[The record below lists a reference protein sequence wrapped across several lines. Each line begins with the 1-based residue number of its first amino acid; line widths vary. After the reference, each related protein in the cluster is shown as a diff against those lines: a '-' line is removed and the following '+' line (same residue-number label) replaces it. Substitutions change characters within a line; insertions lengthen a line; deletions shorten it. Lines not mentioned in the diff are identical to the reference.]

1 MSVSRSKCR
10 WIGGFLVI
18 GLGLYAGSV
27 VAQGLACG
35 THASPSSVL
44 SFPLQPFGSGL
55 GGPGLDD
62 CAADSNNPAA
72 AYDPSGGLMTVPI
85 VLHIIM
91 DDDCEEGAI
100 SDEQVQVQ
108 LDILNQDYLA
118 LPDSPGSPG
127 VDTQIRF
134 ELAGVTRSC
143 NSLWHSDSGEYWN
156 TLAWD
161 PYRYLNFYTHS
172 AGGSGGYVP
181 VIPAA
186 DPQLIGD
193 PSDRVVVNALGFGT
207 DGPVPGR
214 QGGRLATHEIGHYLG
229 LWHTFRG
236 SCGVA
241 TEPECHTT
249 GDLLCDTPPDAE
261 QSDKCPIGATS
272 CGGVPVPI
280 DNYMQYTDDDC
291 MDGFTL
297 EQAKRMRCTLM
308 FYRPGLLSL
317 FSDGFESGD
326 FTSWSTTSP

>member
-1 MSVSRSKCR
+1 MMFFR
-10 WIGGFLVI
+10 WILGFVGCLWFVGI
-18 GLGLYAGSV
+18 GFAADSLTAGS
-27 VAQGLACG
+27 LACG
-35 THASPSSVL
+35 TSSTPAPTL
-44 SFPLQPFGSGL
+44 RFPLQLFGA
-55 GGPGLDD
+55 GLDD
-62 CAADSNNPAA
+62 CAAGSNTPSS
-72 AYDPSGGLMTVPI
+72 AYDPSQGLMTVPI
-85 VLHIIM
+85 VLHIVM
-91 DDDCEEGAI
+91 DDDCVDGAI

-118 LPDSPGSPG
+118 LPGSPGSAG

-143 NSLWHSDSGEYWN
+143 NSLWFSDAGDYWQS
-156 TLAWD
+156 LAWD
-161 PYRYLNFYTHS
+161 PNRYLNFYTHS

-236 SCGVA
+236 GCGIE
-241 TEPECHTT
+241 TEPDCHTT

-261 QSDKCPIGATS
+261 QSDECPVGATS
-272 CGGVPVPI
+272 CGGIAVPI

-291 MDGFTL
+291 MDGFTA

-308 FYRPGLLSL
+308 FYRPGLLGL
-317 FSDGFESGD
+317 FADGFESGD
-326 FTSWSTTSP
+326 LSSWSSTNP